1 MELARVNKA
10 SEAVVEVLTEFLPAS
25 ETERGAGGTSVEGD
39 MAMDPAER
47 CASVLSGLMATKAA
61 RWFLQPVTPKEA
73 PDYEEYVSS
82 PMDYGT
88 IKAKLEA
95 GQYASPEDFAADVRL
110 VTANAIKYSPDNDNY
125 VNKDARACLT
135 AFERAFDKD
144 SQAAAAAEKAQKD
157 AKMEVAAR
165 ARRERPIRG
174 PGQMQRCAEVLAL
187 LTKLKTAVWFLEPV
201 AKWEAKD
208 YEEYVS
214 SPMDYGTI
222 KAKLEA
228 GQYASPEDFAADVR
242 LVTANA
248 IRCTSHFTR
257 GSGPGIYAPAE
268 HMLHMFHSFC
278 SPAAIRLCQQTKS
291 TKRRVP
297 T

>member
-25 ETERGAGGTSVEGD
+25 ETERGASETERGTSVEGD

-110 VTANAIKYSPDNDNY
+110 VTANAI
-125 VNKDARACLT
+125 
-135 AFERAFDKD
+135 
-144 SQAAAAAEKAQKD
+144 
-157 AKMEVAAR
+157 
-165 ARRERPIRG
+165 
-174 PGQMQRCAEVLAL
+174 
-187 LTKLKTAVWFLEPV
+187 
-201 AKWEAKD
+201 
-208 YEEYVS
+208 
-214 SPMDYGTI
+214 
-222 KAKLEA
+222 
-228 GQYASPEDFAADVR
+228 
-242 LVTANA
+242 
-248 IRCTSHFTR
+248 RCTCHFTR
-257 GSGPGIYAPAE
+257 GSGPDQDICA
-268 HMLHMFHSFC
+268 C
-278 SPAAIRLCQQTKS
+278 
-291 TKRRVP
+291 
-297 T
+297 